1 MADMLSRL
9 VYTVDADV
17 AKLTIVEEVMLRRDK
32 GKPQVRSLPA
42 RGIPREKI
50 KRAISPRHEPRR
62 IVFSE
67 ANPISNETGEEKQEA
82 PPQKEKGGDRERSH
96 YQLEIKKNRKSKKR
110 KNPGSRKRKKDHH
123 L

>member
-9 VYTVDADV
+9 GYTVDADV
-17 AKLTIVEEVMLRRDK
+17 AKLTTVEEVMLRRDK

-42 RGIPREKI
+42 RRIPREEI
-50 KRAISPRHEPRR
+50 KRAKSPRHEPRR
-62 IVFSE
+62 IVFLE

-82 PPQKEKGGDRERSH
+82 PSQKRKRGRPRKIPLPTGDQKEQKEHEEENPSSRRR
-96 YQLEIKKNRKSKKR
+96 KKN
-110 KNPGSRKRKKDHH
+110 HH

>member
-1 MADMLSRL
+1 MLSRL

-32 GKPQVRSLPA
+32 EKPQVGSLPA
-42 RGIPREKI
+42 RGIPREEI
-50 KRAISPRHEPRR
+50 KRAKSPRHEPKR

-82 PPQKEKGGDRERSH
+82 PPQKRKGETEKGPTTNWRS
-96 YQLEIKKNRKSKKR
+96 KR
-110 KNPGSRKRKKDHH
+110 TKRAKRGKTPAR
-123 L
+123 